1 MPCLGGPEG
10 GHEPGQA
17 EALRLR
23 RWAGLALIKQA
34 VLADLAGVARPMI
47 SDWTRG
53 ARAIP
58 EDVLARFIKAINER
72 LEREGLAERCSRDK
86 LVLPSP
92 IKPDMRSPDQ
102 RKQARYAA
110 ERRRRGLDREAAR
123 GERAASGKPGRA
135 VNYHAGAGV
144 RG

>member
-1 MPCLGGPEG
+1 MSRVKLKPF
-10 GHEPGQA
+10 A
-17 EALRLR
+17 LR

-102 RKQARYAA
+102 RKQARYACLLYTSPSP
-110 ERRRRGLDREAAR
+110 RDGLLAR
-123 GERAASGKPGRA
+123 MPSSA
-135 VNYHAGAGV
+135 
-144 RG
+144 